1 MGQIDNLLTGMTG
14 SAEGLDLF
22 GFLPDL
28 YLILSIDLKIIKATN
43 AYLQSTRQDRHL
55 LEYADPYAVFKAY
68 GSAQTGFEKKIIE
81 SLKQVVTSGAI
92 QELEVEYFENVNTQG
107 REQTVGGYFQIQNL
121 PILDNNQEVLYI
133 IHKLNDV
140 TSVVK
145 NARDLK
151 NLAKRNLGM
160 LGASDELLSKAEEAG
175 STGSYKL
182 DLHTQELR
190 ISDGMYKL
198 LGYKPHGITPTLQ
211 FLNSIS
217 HVGDDEIVNNIIND
231 AIKTNTPYE
240 YVRRIYHPNGEM
252 RYILSKGK
260 VISDAQGNPT
270 HILGVSHDI
279 TEQTRAKEELF
290 ETHEALKKSNNLLQ
304 SIFNTTLIGMSL
316 LIPVRNSLGE
326 IEDFT
331 IMLVS
336 KELEKETKRTDL
348 VGKSYL
354 TEYPGIK
361 TSGLYDRMLK
371 VMETGKPEHMEYY
384 YPFEGFNKWFSCT
397 FVKMDD
403 GLVASNLDI
412 TPAKQAE
419 AKIRALEENQK
430 LEIYKASISTQE
442 EERKRIAEDLRN
454 GIGQILYA
462 AKLNLKHVDPNI
474 AITDPRAFDQ
484 AKQYT
489 DRILTQ
495 AINEIRRLSHQMT
508 PAILEDFGLEETIIE
523 LCKQFKPDINLTCKV
538 VYPSKRLENYIEVSV
553 YRMVQELVIN
563 VVKHAKAT
571 EAIIDVCA
579 EGNLLKVMVQDN
591 GQGFNPDLAMKKCLG
606 LSTLVNKVH
615 LLNGTITINTDHGT
629 KVNITLPIN
638 LKN

>member
-1 MGQIDNLLTGMTG
+1 MEQRHIILTGITG
-14 SAEGLDLF
+14 WDGASDVFEL
-22 GFLPDL
+22 LPDL
-28 YLILSIDLKIIKATN
+28 YLILSPDLRILKATN
-43 AYLQSTRQDRHL
+43 AYVKAIGTEKDLFEGANAYDVFKTYGARSEGFEVRLDEAIKQL
-55 LEYADPYAVFKAY
+55 LER
-68 GSAQTGFEKKIIE
+68 GIE
-81 SLKQVVTSGAI
+81 
-92 QELEVEYFENVNTQG
+92 QEMEVEYLANINTQG
-107 REQTVGGYFQIQNL
+107 KQEEGGGYFQIQNF
-121 PILDNNQEVLYI
+121 PVLDNQHNVQYI

-140 TSVVK
+140 TAVVK
-145 NARDLK
+145 NAQDLK
-151 NLAKRNLGM
+151 NLAQRDLGT
-160 LGASDELLSKAEEAG
+160 LGASEELLSKAEEAG

-190 ISDGMYKL
+190 ISNGMYKL
-198 LGYKPHGITPTLQ
+198 LGYGPQGITPTLQ

-217 HVGDDEIVNNIIND
+217 YKGDDSVVNNIIND
-231 AIKTNTPYE
+231 AILTNTPYQ
-240 YVRRIYHPNGEM
+240 YVRRIFHPNGEM

-260 VISDAQGNPT
+260 VINDAQGDPS

-279 TEQTRAKEELF
+279 TEQVRAKEQLF
-290 ETHEALKKSNNLLQ
+290 EAHEALKKSNDLLQ

-316 LIPVRNSLGE
+316 LSPVRNTQGE
-326 IEDFT
+326 IVDFT

-336 KELEKETKRTDL
+336 KELENETKRTDL
-348 VGKSYL
+348 AGKSYL

-361 TSGLYDRMLK
+361 ASGLYDRMLK
-371 VMETGKPEHMEYY
+371 VMETGKPEHLEYY
-384 YPFEGFNKWFSCT
+384 YPFDGFDKWFSCT

-412 TPAKQAE
+412 TPTKQAE

-430 LEIYKASISTQE
+430 LEIYKACISTQE

-462 AKLNLKHVDPNI
+462 AKINLRHVEAEKALNDLKG
-474 AITDPRAFDQ
+474 FEQ

-489 DRILTQ
+489 DKILTT
-495 AINEIRRLSHQMT
+495 AINEIRKLSNQMT

-523 LCKQFKPDINLTCKV
+523 LCKQFKPDINVRCKV
-538 VYPSKRLENYIEVSV
+538 TYPSTRLENYFEVSV
-553 YRMVQELVIN
+553 YRMVQELLVN

-579 EGNLLKVMVQDN
+579 KGNTLEVMVQDN

-615 LLNGTITINTDHGT
+615 LLNGAITINTDHGT
-629 KVNITLPIN
+629 KVNIVLPI
-638 LKN
+638 KQKE